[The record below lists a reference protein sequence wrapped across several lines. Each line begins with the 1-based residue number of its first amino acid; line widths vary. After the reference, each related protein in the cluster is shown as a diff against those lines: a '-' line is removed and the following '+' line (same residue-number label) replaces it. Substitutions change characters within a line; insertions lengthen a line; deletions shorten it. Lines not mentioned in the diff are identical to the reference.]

1 MKPFYFLLTLLITT
15 FHLLPAGTYAQDKP
29 PVKFGRIS
37 TEDFLFNGYK
47 PDSSASAVVIAD
59 IGVSS
64 FQGNDKGWFSLIFK
78 RQTRIKILKQTGF
91 GAADITI
98 PLYFDGKSEE
108 RLLNLKAITYNLEN
122 GNIKETKL
130 ENSAVF
136 KDKISKNKVVRKF
149 TFPAVKEGSVIEY
162 SYTVESDF
170 VFNLQPWAFQGRYPV
185 MWSEYEVRIPQ
196 FFGYVFLAQGYNQ
209 FHLKKNS
216 TSFASYR
223 VQQENSTTGRSENLS
238 VDASLAVNRWVMK
251 DLPALKKEDFTSTL
265 ENHISK
271 IEFQLSEFR
280 APLTPKNI
288 LGNWVTLNE
297 ELMKDEDFG
306 APLLTRNNWLDDD
319 LKAIT
324 AGAATPLEKARLIY
338 DYVRDHF
345 TCTDHT
351 ARRLSNNLK
360 TIFKTKNGTVADINL
375 LMVAMMR
382 HEKID
387 ADPVLLSTR
396 ENGLTHDMYPL
407 IHQYNYV
414 IAEVRLDDKI
424 HYLDATQYL
433 GFGKLSSECYN
444 GHARVIGLQPKPVY
458 FMSDS
463 LKERK
468 ITSVFLINDKEG
480 LNGQMKSDFGYYES
494 LSVREKIKS
503 KGEASYYNNL
513 KSAFT
518 SEFEMTEPG
527 IDSLEKLE
535 QPIQLHYDFKMKFDE
550 DIIYFNPLMAEG
562 LKDNMFKAAERK
574 YPVEMPYAFDETY
587 ILNMEIPKDYTVE
600 EIPKSAKVSLNEN
613 EGLFEYIVAAT
624 ADRIQL
630 RTRVMLNKAYFLPE
644 DYASLRDFFGYV
656 VKKHSEQIVLKK
668 KKV

>member
-1 MKPFYFLLTLLITT
+1 MKPFYLLLTLFITSFQLSLVNT
-15 FHLLPAGTYAQDKP
+15 FAQDKP
-29 PVKFGRIS
+29 PVKFGKIS
-37 TEDFLFNGYK
+37 TEDFLLNGYK
-47 PDSSASAVVIAD
+47 PDSSASAIVIAD

-78 RQTRIKILKQTGF
+78 RQKRIKILKQTGF

-98 PLYFDGKSEE
+98 PLYFDGKAEE
-108 RLLNLKAITYNLEN
+108 KLQNLKAITYNLEN
-122 GNIKETKL
+122 GNITETKL
-130 ENSAVF
+130 ENNSVF

-209 FHLKKNS
+209 FHIKKNS
-216 TSFASYR
+216 TSFQSYR
-223 VQQENSTTGRSENLS
+223 VQQENSTTGRSENFS

-251 DLPALKKEDFTSTL
+251 DLPALKEESFTSTL

-271 IEFQLSEFR
+271 IEFQLSEYR
-280 APLTPKNI
+280 TPLTPRNI
-288 LGNWVTLNE
+288 LGNWITVNE
-297 ELMKDEDFG
+297 ELMKDEEFG

-338 DYVRDHF
+338 NYVRDNF
-345 TCTDHT
+345 TCTNHM
-351 ARRLSNNLK
+351 ARQLSNNLK
-360 TIFKTKNGTVADINL
+360 TIFKSKNGNVADINL
-375 LMVAMMR
+375 LMIAMMR
-382 HEKID
+382 HERID

-407 IHQYNYV
+407 ISQYNYV
-414 IAEVRLDDKI
+414 IAELRFDDKV
-424 HYLDATQYL
+424 HYLDATHYL
-433 GFGKLSSECYN
+433 GFGKLSPDCYN
-444 GHARVIGLQPKPVY
+444 GHARVIGLQSKPVY

-468 ITSVFLINDKEG
+468 VTSVFMINDEGG
-480 LNGQMKSDFGYYES
+480 LNGQMRSDLGYYES
-494 LSVREKIKS
+494 LGVREKIKS
-503 KGEASYYNNL
+503 KGEASYYSTL

-518 SEFEMTEPG
+518 SEIDMTKPG

-535 QPIQLHYDFKMKFDE
+535 QPIQLHYDFKLKFDE

-562 LKDNMFKAAERK
+562 YKDNMFKAADRK

-587 ILNMEIPKDYTVE
+587 ILNMEVPKNYMVE
-600 EIPKSAKVSLNEN
+600 EVPKSAKVSLNEN
-613 EGLFEYIVAAT
+613 EGMFEYIVGVK
-624 ADRIQL
+624 ADKIQL

>member
-1 MKPFYFLLTLLITT
+1 MKPFYFLLTLLITSFQLSPVNT
-15 FHLLPAGTYAQDKP
+15 FAQDKP
-29 PVKFGRIS
+29 PVKFGKVS
-37 TEDFLFNGYK
+37 KEDFLLNGYK
-47 PDSSASAVVIAD
+47 PDSSASAVIIAD

-91 GAADITI
+91 EAANITI
-98 PLYFDGKSEE
+98 PLYFDGKAEE
-108 RLLNLKAITYNLEN
+108 RLQNLKAITYNLEN
-122 GNIKETKL
+122 GSITETKL
-130 ENSAVF
+130 ENSTVF
-136 KDKISKNKVVRKF
+136 KDKISKNKVIRKF

-170 VFNLQPWAFQGRYPV
+170 VFNLQPWAFQGYYPV

-209 FHLKKNS
+209 FHISKNS
-216 TSFASYR
+216 TSFQSYR
-223 VQQENSTTGRSENLS
+223 VQEENNTTGKSENFS
-238 VDASLAVNRWVMK
+238 VDANLVINRWVMK
-251 DLPALKKEDFTSTL
+251 DLPALKEESFTSTL
-265 ENHISK
+265 DNHISK
-271 IEFQLSEFR
+271 IEFQLSEVR
-280 APLTPKNI
+280 TPLTPKNI

-297 ELMKDEDFG
+297 ELMKEEEFG
-306 APLLTRNNWLDDD
+306 APLLTRNNWMDDD

-324 AGAATPLEKARLIY
+324 SGAATPLEKARLIY
-338 DYVRDHF
+338 DYVRDNF

-351 ARRLSNNLK
+351 SRLLSNNLK
-360 TIFKTKNGTVADINL
+360 TIFKSKNGNVADINL
-375 LMVAMMR
+375 LMIAMMR

-407 IHQYNYV
+407 INQYNYV
-414 IAEVRLDDKI
+414 IAEVRFDDKV
-424 HYLDATQYL
+424 HYLDATEYL
-433 GFGKLSSECYN
+433 GFGKLSADCYN

-468 ITSVFLINDKEG
+468 ITSVFMINDEGG
-480 LNGQMKSDFGYYES
+480 LNGQMKSDLGYYES
-494 LSVREKIKS
+494 LRVRKEIKS

-513 KSAFT
+513 KSSFNA
-518 SEFEMTEPG
+518 EVDVIDPG
-527 IDSLEKLE
+527 IDSLKKLE
-535 QPIQLHYDFKMKFDE
+535 QPIQLHYDFKIKLDE

-562 LKDNMFKAAERK
+562 YKDNMFKAADRK

-587 ILNMEIPKDYTVE
+587 ILNMEVPKNYMVD

-613 EGLFEYIVAAT
+613 EGLFEYIVGVT
-624 ADRIQL
+624 ADKIQL